1 MREIDFSGAFKKDFK
16 AVKRIPQY
24 RDIEN
29 DLGPILELLR
39 QDLPLPDA
47 HRDHAL
53 VGKWG
58 DFRDCHVKPD
68 MILIYR
74 KVENLL
80 QLARLGSHSKLKL

>member
-53 VGKWG
+53 V
-58 DFRDCHVKPD
+58 
-68 MILIYR
+68 
-74 KVENLL
+74 
-80 QLARLGSHSKLKL
+80 